1 MMYCSWPS
9 VSEPGNSGEGRRVPV
24 ASNHIDDGPGRMRM
38 PWRGQIGDQFWM
50 PST

>member
-1 MMYCSWPS
+1 MMYCSCPS
-9 VSEPGNSGEGRRVPV
+9 VSEPGNSGAGSRVPV

-38 PWRGQIGDQFWM
+38 PWRGQIGFQFRM